1 MKRDF
6 ERYFVEL
13 QKDYNRML
21 KTMEEVNKQIS
32 QGLVTDEQRQ
42 AFEQWFGQVKVNY
55 DRVSYMRYLLHLPP
69 KFIQKIQQRNI
80 NSKMMNE
87 LKKYR
92 YENADKDSVHEEN
105 KEALDSIDKSIESS
119 EE

>member
-6 ERYFVEL
+6 ERYFVEV

-21 KTMEEVNKQIS
+21 KTLEKVNEEIKKGQVS
-32 QGLVTDEQRQ
+32 DEQRQ
-42 AFEQWFGQVKVNY
+42 SFEQWFNQVKVNY

-69 KFIQKIQQRNI
+69 KFIQKLQQRNI
-80 NSKMMNE
+80 NSKMMKE

-105 KEALDSIDKSIESS
+105 KEALDNIDKELK
-119 EE
+119 